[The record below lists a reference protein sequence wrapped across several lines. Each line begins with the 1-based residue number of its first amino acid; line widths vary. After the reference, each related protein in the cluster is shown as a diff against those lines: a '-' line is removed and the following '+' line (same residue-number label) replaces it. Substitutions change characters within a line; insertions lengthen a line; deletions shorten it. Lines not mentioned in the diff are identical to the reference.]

1 MMILAI
7 DTATSFAGLALWEED
22 QLWAEEAWYTCLN
35 HSVELMPRIQRMLAT
50 RHITVDRVSGI
61 AVSLG
66 PGSFTGVRA
75 GLAAA
80 KGLAMPHRIPLVGIP
95 TLDVVAY
102 PFQQSELPVWAL
114 ISAGRGRIGVA
125 CYQRLDGAWKQTIP
139 PQLSTFEALCDRV
152 SLPAIFAGEIVASD
166 AELLRS
172 RLGSKAI
179 VPPPALRSRRA
190 GYLAEL
196 AAARL
201 ANNDVD
207 DAMTL
212 APIYLQTPEGHSL
225 VPEESNVGQ

>member
-22 QLWAEEAWYTCLN
+22 HLWAEEAWHTHLN

-50 RHITVDRVSGI
+50 HRLGVERLTAI
-61 AVSLG
+61 AVALG

-80 KGLAMPHRIPLVGIP
+80 KGLVLPYRIPLVGVS
-95 TLDVVAY
+95 TLDVTAY
-102 PFQQSELPVWAL
+102 PFQHSDLPVWAV
-114 ISAGRGRIGVA
+114 ISAGRGRIGAA
-125 CYQRLDGAWKQTIP
+125 CYQRLEGAWRQVVA
-139 PQLSTFEALCDRV
+139 PQLTTFDALCARTHT
-152 SLPAIFAGEIVASD
+152 PALFVGEIVA
-166 AELLRS
+166 AEAALLHR
-172 RLGSKAI
+172 RLGDKAV

-212 APIYLQTPEGHSL
+212 APIYLQAPEGHAL
-225 VPEESNVGQ
+225 VAEGSSAGQ

>member
-7 DTATSFAGLALWEED
+7 DTATGFAGLALWEEE
-22 QLWAEEAWYTCLN
+22 QLWAEEAWHTRLN
-35 HSVELMPRIQRMLAT
+35 HSVELMPRIQLMLAT
-50 RHITVDRVSGI
+50 HHLAVEELAAI

-80 KGLAMPHRIPLVGIP
+80 KGLALTYRIPLVGIS
-95 TLDVVAY
+95 TMDVIAY
-102 PFQQSELPVWAL
+102 PFQQSELPVWA
-114 ISAGRGRIGVA
+114 IIAAGRGRIGAA
-125 CYQRLDGAWKQTIP
+125 CYRRQDDAWKQIVA
-139 PQLSTFEALCDRV
+139 PQLTTLDALCDRTGT
-152 SLPAIFAGEIVASD
+152 PAIFVGEIAASE
-166 AELLRS
+166 AQLLRD

-179 VPPPALRSRRA
+179 VSPPALRSRRA

-212 APIYLQTPEGHSL
+212 APIYLQTPEGHPL
-225 VPEESNVGQ
+225 VPEGSNVGQ